1 MILSAAKELRRKTF
15 SFVWSFCVVCK
26 CGEPAFEKELRL
38 FEKHRGT
45 SVVKVFGLQMRST
58 EEE

>member
-1 MILSAAKELRRKTF
+1 MEKDFPL
-15 SFVWSFCVVCK
+15 VWSFCAVCK
-26 CGEPAFEKELRL
+26 SGDPASEKELRS

-45 SVVKVFGLQMRST
+45 SVVKVFRLQMRNT